1 MKINSL
7 RKRIGILLLL
17 PVGLLVFFMG
27 LFGFMY
33 MREILLDEWRD
44 ASIVKLE
51 RAAHQIDMRLD
62 RVINWIQMF
71 HEASESRGGPLIQD
85 WVLTQLRKM
94 KGVSQVELTWNE
106 AGNASQT
113 MPMHRGRRA
122 MEGAGMMGSQ
132 GARGLEV
139 TSPRY
144 DAAIGEDTV
153 DLISSIKDESGNNL
167 GRLMISLKFDYLLER
182 IKGMAWWQTY
192 QACLIET
199 SGRYLAHT
207 NALME
212 GRMKLGGTDDPF
224 ETALLEEIQ
233 KRPYGTFLGP
243 GHPPDQVGGFYKLQ
257 NAPWIIVLFAPGKE
271 VLAPIVRLRAYF
283 FFGVLCASCL
293 ILLLIHR
300 VVGRM
305 VRSFTE
311 ISHASA
317 RVARGDYGHPI
328 PVQRGDEIG
337 QLTRSFN
344 TMVEGLKERDFVA
357 NTFGRYVDQ
366 EIARKLM
373 KIPAAS
379 RLGGDKREVAILMSD
394 IRGFTPMAETMRPD
408 AIIHFLNRYFSR
420 LIQVIQK
427 HNGIIVDFFGDSMLV
442 FFDPME
448 GPVEPVI
455 RRSVACAFEMQNIMK
470 NFNSEMKQE
479 GFPEVMTGIG
489 IHAGEVVVGNVGS
502 ETRAKYGI
510 VGSAVNMTQ
519 RIQSRA
525 EGGEVVVSESVYQHI
540 SREMDIKTRRSF
552 TVPLKGIKVPT
563 RLYAVDETGP
573 VKGEKTAK
581 EGD

>member
-7 RKRIGILLLL
+7 RQRIGLLLLL

-44 ASIVKLE
+44 ASIVKLD

-71 HEASESRGGPLIQD
+71 HEASESRGGPLIQN
-85 WVLTQLRKM
+85 WILTQLRDM
-94 KGVSQVELTWNE
+94 KGVAQVELTWNE
-106 AGNASQT
+106 AGDASQT

-122 MEGAGMMGSQ
+122 MEGAGMIGSH

-144 DAAIGEDTV
+144 DAAIGKDTV
-153 DLISSIKDESGNNL
+153 DLISGIKDESGNDL
-167 GRLMISLKFDYLLER
+167 GRLTISLNFDYLLAG
-182 IKGMAWWQTY
+182 IKGLAWWQTD

-199 SGRYLAHT
+199 SGRYIAHT

-212 GRMKLGGTDDPF
+212 GRMELGGTQDPF

-233 KRPYGTFLGP
+233 KRPYGTFLGQ
-243 GHPPDQVGGFYKLQ
+243 GHPPDRVAGYYRLQ

-283 FFGVLCASCL
+283 FVGVLCTICV
-293 ILLLIHR
+293 ILLLIHW

-328 PVQRGDEIG
+328 PVQSADEIG

-366 EIARKLM
+366 EIAQKLM

-408 AIIHFLNRYFSR
+408 ATIHFLNRYFSR

-427 HNGIIVDFFGDSMLV
+427 HHGIIVDFFGDSMLV

-455 RRSVACAFEMQNIMK
+455 RRSVACAFEMQDIMK

-489 IHAGEVVVGNVGS
+489 LNAGEVVVGNVGS

-525 EGGEVVVSESVYQHI
+525 EGGEVVVSESVRQRI
-540 SREMDIKTRRSF
+540 VEEMDIKTCRSF
-552 TVPLKGIKVPT
+552 TVPLKGIK
-563 RLYAVDETGP
+563 AE
-573 VKGEKTAK
+573 
-581 EGD
+581 

>member
-1 MKINSL
+1 MKIHSL
-7 RKRIGILLLL
+7 RQRIGLLLLL
-17 PVGLLVFFMG
+17 PVGLLLFLIGF
-27 LFGFMY
+27 FGFIY
-33 MREILLDEWRD
+33 MRETLLEEWRD

-62 RVINWIQMF
+62 QVINGIQMF

-85 WVLTQLRKM
+85 WILKQIRDTE
-94 KGVSQVELTWNE
+94 GVTRVELTWNN
-106 AGNASQT
+106 GDVSQT

-122 MEGAGMMGSQ
+122 MEGGEMMSSH

-139 TSPRY
+139 TSPQY
-144 DAAIGEDTV
+144 DAKTGQDTM
-153 DLISSIKDESGNNL
+153 DLISGIKDKSGNNL
-167 GRLMISLKFDYLLER
+167 GKLTISLNFDYLLAG
-182 IKGMAWWQTY
+182 IKSLAWWQTD
-192 QACLIET
+192 QACLIEN
-199 SGRYLAHT
+199 SGRYIAHT
-207 NALME
+207 DALME
-212 GRMKLGGTDDPF
+212 GRMELGGTQDPF
-224 ETALLEEIQ
+224 ETALLREIQ
-233 KRPYGTFLGP
+233 KSPYGTFLGH
-243 GHPPDQVGGFYKLQ
+243 GHPPDRVAGYYNLR

-283 FFGVLCASCL
+283 FVGVLCTICV
-293 ILLLIHR
+293 ILLLIHW

-328 PVQRGDEIG
+328 PVQSADEIG

-366 EIARKLM
+366 EIAKKLM

-408 AIIHFLNRYFSR
+408 AIIHFLNQYFSR

-427 HNGIIVDFFGDSMLV
+427 HHGIIVDFFGDSILV

-455 RRSVACAFEMQNIMK
+455 RRSVACAFEMQDIMK

-489 IHAGEVVVGNVGS
+489 INAGEVVVGNVGS

-525 EGGEVVVSESVYQHI
+525 EGGEVVVSESVRQRI
-540 SREMDIKTRRSF
+540 VGEMDIKTCRSF
-552 TVPLKGIKVPT
+552 TVPLKGIKADA
-563 RLYAVDETGP
+563 RLYVVDKAP
-573 VKGEKTAK
+573 VKEEITGNC
-581 EGD
+581 

>member
-1 MKINSL
+1 MKIHSL
-7 RKRIGILLLL
+7 RKRIGLLLLL
-17 PVGLLVFFMG
+17 PVGLLLFLIGF
-27 LFGFMY
+27 FGFIY
-33 MREILLDEWRD
+33 MRETLLDEWRD

-85 WVLTQLRKM
+85 WVLHQLRDM
-94 KGVSQVELTWNE
+94 KGVAQVELTWNE
-106 AGNASQT
+106 TDNVSQT
-113 MPMHRGRRA
+113 MPMHRGKRA
-122 MEGAGMMGSQ
+122 MDGAGVMGSH

-153 DLISSIKDESGNNL
+153 NLISGIKDESGNNL
-167 GRLMISLKFDYLLER
+167 GKLTISLNFDYLLAG
-182 IKGMAWWQTY
+182 IKSLAWWQTDK
-192 QACLIET
+192 ACLIET
-199 SGRYLAHT
+199 SGRYIAHT
-207 NALME
+207 DALME
-212 GRMKLGGTDDPF
+212 GRMELGGTQDPF
-224 ETALLEEIQ
+224 ETALLREIQ
-233 KRPYGTFLGP
+233 KSPYGTFLGQ
-243 GHPPDQVGGFYKLQ
+243 GHPPDRVAGYYKLR

-283 FFGVLCASCL
+283 LGGVLCAICV
-293 ILLLIHR
+293 ILLLIHW

-311 ISHASA
+311 ISDAST

-328 PVQRGDEIG
+328 PVHSRDEIG

-366 EIARKLM
+366 EIAKKLM

-394 IRGFTPMAETMRPD
+394 IRGFTPMAEAMRPD
-408 AIIHFLNRYFSR
+408 SIIHFLNRYFSR

-427 HNGIIVDFFGDSMLV
+427 HNGIIVDFFGDSILV
-442 FFDPME
+442 FFDPLE

-455 RRSVACAFEMQNIMK
+455 RRSVACAFEMQDIMK
-470 NFNSEMKQE
+470 DFNSEMKQE
-479 GFPEVMTGIG
+479 GFPQVLTGIG
-489 IHAGEVVVGNVGS
+489 INAGEVVVGNVGS

-510 VGSAVNMTQ
+510 VGSAVNMTD

-525 EGGEVVVSESVYQHI
+525 EGGEVVVSESVYQRI
-540 SREMDIKTRRSF
+540 SGEMDIKTCRSF
-552 TVPLKGIKVPT
+552 TVPLKGIESHT
-563 RLYAVDETGP
+563 RLYVVENKAP
-573 VKGEKTAK
+573 VK
-581 EGD
+581 EGMTDTC

>member
-1 MKINSL
+1 MKIHSL
-7 RKRIGILLLL
+7 RQRIGLLLLL
-17 PVGLLVFFMG
+17 PVGLLLFLIGF
-27 LFGFMY
+27 FGFIY
-33 MREILLDEWRD
+33 MRETLLDEWRD

-85 WVLTQLRKM
+85 WILNQLRDM
-94 KGVSQVELTWNE
+94 KGVAQVELTWNE
-106 AGNASQT
+106 MDNVSQT

-122 MEGAGMMGSQ
+122 MERAGGMGSH

-144 DAAIGEDTV
+144 DAAIGQHTV
-153 DLISSIKDESGNNL
+153 DLISGIRDDSGNEL
-167 GRLMISLKFDYLLER
+167 GRLTISLNFDYLLAG
-182 IKGMAWWQTY
+182 IKSLAWWQTD
-192 QACLIET
+192 QACLIEN
-199 SGRYLAHT
+199 SGRYIAHT
-207 NALME
+207 NTLME
-212 GRMKLGGTDDPF
+212 GRMELGGTQDPF

-233 KRPYGTFLGP
+233 KRPYGTFLGQ
-243 GHPPDQVGGFYKLQ
+243 GHPPDRVAGYYSLQ
-257 NAPWIIVLFAPGKE
+257 HAPWIIVLFAPGKE
-271 VLAPIVRLRAYF
+271 VLSPIVRLRAYF
-283 FFGVLCASCL
+283 FVGVLCTVCV
-293 ILLLIHR
+293 ILLLIHW

-311 ISHASA
+311 ISHASS
-317 RVARGDYGHPI
+317 RVAKGDYGHPI
-328 PVQRGDEIG
+328 PVQSADEIG

-344 TMVEGLKERDFVA
+344 TMVEGLQERDFVA

-366 EIARKLM
+366 EIAQKLM

-427 HNGIIVDFFGDSMLV
+427 HHGIIVDFFGDSMLV
-442 FFDPME
+442 FFDPLE

-455 RRSVACAFEMQNIMK
+455 RRSVACAFEMQDIMK

-479 GFPEVMTGIG
+479 KFPEVMTGIG
-489 IHAGEVVVGNVGS
+489 INAGEVVVGNVGS

-525 EGGEVVVSESVYQHI
+525 EGGEVVVSESVYQRI
-540 SREMDIKTRRSF
+540 SGEMDIKTCRSF
-552 TVPLKGIKVPT
+552 TVPLKGIKAPT
-563 RLYAVDETGP
+563 RLYVVDNAEP
-573 VKGEKTAK
+573 VKGEKTAN
-581 EGD
+581 GGH